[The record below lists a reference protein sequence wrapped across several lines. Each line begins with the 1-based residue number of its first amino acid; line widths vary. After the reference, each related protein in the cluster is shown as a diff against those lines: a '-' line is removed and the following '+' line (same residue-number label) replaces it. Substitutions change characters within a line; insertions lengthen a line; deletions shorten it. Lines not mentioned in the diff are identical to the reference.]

1 MSSALY
7 DLLYKTVLIA
17 DRRRFY
23 MNLGEMIKE
32 YRANTKC
39 SMGDFA
45 KKSGLSKAYISIL
58 ERNLNPVNGKPAIPS
73 LKTIKTVAS
82 AMGREFD
89 EVFEK
94 LDQTQKVSLG
104 MDADSVDAYF
114 RRLEADGRK
123 REQTWVENTP
133 QGLII
138 APEPIDGHYDLSYR
152 SSHEKEELRNI
163 IASILHELDRYED
176 RGHIG
181 AAKVLMHAAKIIW
194 TRNDE
199 GISRIDEYVSM
210 IGSNENYAE
219 YDLPAYLLP
228 GFSFDHEGFSEEDA
242 DAAFRDWIEHQPEDV
257 RKKVLHPQKEE
268 K

>member
-1 MSSALY
+1 MEKPETFANRMQQLLDIKQITKAELSRRTGISRSSITRY
-7 DLLYKTVLIA
+7 VK
-17 DRRRFY
+17 
-23 MNLGEMIKE
+23 
-32 YRANTKC
+32 
-39 SMGDFA
+39 GDW
-45 KKSGLSKAYISIL
+45 K
-58 ERNLNPVNGKPAIPS
+58 GK
-73 LKTIKTVAS
+73 
-82 AMGREFD
+82 
-89 EVFEK
+89 
-94 LDQTQKVSLG
+94 Q
-104 MDADSVDAYF
+104 DSVYKIAEVMNVSEAWLMGYDVPMQRTQPQDHLDAYYQQI
-114 RRLEADGRK
+114 EADGRK

-152 SSHEKEELRNI
+152 SSHEKEELRSI

-228 GFSFDHEGFSEEDA
+228 GFLFDHEGFSEEDA

-257 RKKVLHPQKEE
+257 RKEVLHPQKEE